1 MELMT
6 DMLTAKR
13 LLTILKI
20 FIQHLLSNHG
30 SLKCILSEIIFVR
43 SNQKTEKIFERNKR
57 AKIFQSYF
65 SSVQFQFGNFIEH
78 DKKKKRIKYVM
89 LLFKQHRSTCLFALP
104 QPVRPEMRHQMYCRI
119 DQKRKG
125 ELVKQAQN
133 TNSN

>member
-1 MELMT
+1 MRETREL
-6 DMLTAKR
+6 
-13 LLTILKI
+13 
-20 FIQHLLSNHG
+20 
-30 SLKCILSEIIFVR
+30 
-43 SNQKTEKIFERNKR
+43 
-57 AKIFQSYF
+57 KIFQSYF

-78 DKKKKRIKYVM
+78 DKKRIKYVM

-119 DQKRKG
+119 GQRRKG